1 MPAPPDDKLTAIQEF
16 DLTQLPDSFY
26 LNPYPTYRALRE
38 YAHTHWCPDGSLF
51 LSRYEDVNLVYRNP
65 RLFSSDKQK
74 QFEPLFGN
82 GPLFEH
88 HTTSLVFNDPPL
100 HTHVRRA
107 IGNALAP
114 KVVSAMAPAVE
125 SLAEELLQTIEG
137 LGSEFDLIE
146 DFAGAIPVEVIGN
159 LLSIPREERGPLQ
172 RWSLAILGALE
183 PAISPEQLDLGN
195 RCVTEFLAYLEG
207 LVARRRKSLQADED
221 DLLARLLRW
230 EQDGYQLDGS
240 ALYHQCI
247 FLLNAGHETTTN
259 LIANGTLTLLAHPA
273 ALAELREEPELID
286 SAVEEMLRFESPNQL
301 GNRMATQATEV
312 GGTAVPAGTVLT
324 LCIGGTNRDPA
335 VFENPESFDIHRDP
349 NPHLAFGGGIH
360 TCAGLA
366 VARMEARIAIARLIE
381 RFPGLHCQGEPL
393 RARRAR
399 FRNVTRAPM
408 KTA

>member
-1 MPAPPDDKLTAIQEF
+1 MGPADNDKLTAIREF
-16 DLTQLPDSFY
+16 DLTRLPDSFY
-26 LNPYPTYRALRE
+26 LDPYPTYRNLRE
-38 YAHTHWCPDGSLF
+38 RAPTFWCPDGSLL

-65 RLFSSDKQK
+65 RLFSSDKKK
-74 QFEPLFGN
+74 QFEPLFGS

-114 KVVSAMAPAVE
+114 KVVSSMAPSVE
-125 SLAEELLQTIEG
+125 TLVDRLLRAIESQG
-137 LGSEFDLIE
+137 QFDLVE

-159 LLSIPREERGPLQ
+159 LLSIPREEREPLQ

-183 PAISPEQLDLGN
+183 PAISAEQLAVGN
-195 RCVTEFLAYLEG
+195 RCVTEFLDYLEDLIG
-207 LVARRRKSLQADED
+207 RRRASLLPHED

-230 EQDGYQLDGS
+230 EQDGYRLSGS

-259 LIANGTLTLLAHPA
+259 LIANGTLTLLSHPSS
-273 ALAELREEPELID
+273 LAELRESPDLID
-286 SAVEEMLRFESPNQL
+286 RAVEEMLRFESPNQL
-301 GNRMATQATEV
+301 GNRIATTTTQV
-312 GGTAVPAGTVLT
+312 GGIEVPAGTVLT
-324 LCIGGTNRDPA
+324 LCIGGANRDPA
-335 VFENPESFDIHRDP
+335 VFEDPETFDIHRDP

-366 VARMEARIAIARLIE
+366 VARMEARIAIARLIS
-381 RFPGLHCQGEPL
+381 RFPNLRCLGDPV

-399 FRNVTRAPM
+399 FRNLTRAPM
-408 KTA
+408 SVA